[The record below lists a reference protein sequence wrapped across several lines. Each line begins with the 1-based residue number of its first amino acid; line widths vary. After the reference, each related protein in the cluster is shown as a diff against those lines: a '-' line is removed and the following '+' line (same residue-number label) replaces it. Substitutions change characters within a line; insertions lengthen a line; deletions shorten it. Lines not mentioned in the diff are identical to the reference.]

1 MATSSTT
8 AWAKGFSEN
17 PTGKRLRARS
27 IIEMLDRIGDE
38 KVCAPG
44 VSSDDPDALLMTR
57 RELLARVLW
66 TRAILDADNAST
78 KLIIEYLDGK
88 PGETEGAPGEG
99 PVFTADD
106 MAMAEALLREGMVDT
121 ETRRGGDTGTGR
133 WGDTERGRRG
143 DGERGSDDDSDVS

>member
-8 AWAKGFSEN
+8 AWAKGFSDN
-17 PTGKRLRARS
+17 PKGKTLRAKS

-38 KVCAPG
+38 KVRAPG
-44 VSSDDPDALLMTR
+44 VPADDPDALLMTR

-66 TRAILDADNAST
+66 TRAILDADGASM

-88 PGETEGAPGEG
+88 PCETDGEPAEG
-99 PVFTADD
+99 PVFHADD
-106 MAMAEALLREGMVDT
+106 MALAEALLREEIQAT

-133 WGDTERGRRG
+133 WGDAERGRAG
-143 DGERGSDDDSDVS
+143 DAERGI

>member
-8 AWAKGFSEN
+8 AWAKGFSDN
-17 PTGKRLRARS
+17 PKGKTLRAKS

-38 KVCAPG
+38 KVRAPG
-44 VSSDDPDALLMTR
+44 VPADDPDALLITR

-88 PGETEGAPGEG
+88 PGETEGASAEL
-99 PVFTADD
+99 PVFHADD
-106 MAMAEALLREGMVDT
+106 LAMAEALLREDLGNDHPT
-121 ETRRGGDTGTGR
+121 LP
-133 WGDTERGRRG
+133 
-143 DGERGSDDDSDVS
+143 

>member
-8 AWAKGFSEN
+8 AWAKGFSDN
-17 PTGKRLRARS
+17 PAGKTLRAKS

-38 KVCAPG
+38 KVRAPG
-44 VSSDDPDALLMTR
+44 VQAEEPGALLITR

-88 PGETEGAPGEG
+88 PGETEGAPGEA
-99 PVFTADD
+99 PAFHADD
-106 MAMAEALLREGMVDT
+106 MALAEALLREEMGSARHGEG
-121 ETRRGGDTGTGR
+121 ETRRH
-133 WGDTERGRRG
+133 G
-143 DGERGSDDDSDVS
+143 DGEGLGNDNADVP